1 MGFLRSRPPDEDAG
15 SEERT
20 AEQDPVAIF
29 RADGI
34 EECSIAR
41 SSARLSDQLNSG
53 APLNVESAGG
63 GWAAVDSDLVL
74 AIAAPP
80 RAEPSPNRM
89 ARRRHVLELKAGPYE
104 ITGTVHMPPGADP
117 ARYARA
123 APLRW
128 LAMTNA
134 TISIRG
140 STDAFAVDVLL
151 VNLDHVTR

>member
-1 MGFLRSRPPDEDAG
+1 MGFLRSRPADEDAE

-20 AEQDPVAIF
+20 ADRDPVAIF

-34 EECSIAR
+34 EECSIVR

-53 APLNVESAGG
+53 APLHVLSAVGA
-63 GWAAVDSDLVL
+63 WAAVDSDLVL

-89 ARRRHVLELKAGPYE
+89 ARRRHVLELTAGPYE

-123 APLRW
+123 AALRW
-128 LAMTNA
+128 LPMTNA
-134 TISIRG
+134 TIATQG
-140 STDAFAVDVLL
+140 NTDAFAVDVLL